1 MTHSDSVRKIA
12 SPLLGSLI
20 LDVPF
25 DDPTVA
31 FGPAGAD
38 IDAVGALSAVPVDI
52 FAPASE
58 GVVVENNAGPILL
71 NNLVANFDLG
81 INIADV
87 DPDPNVVSNELS
99 KARTVIGGS
108 AYYRNVANANGT
120 EESDL
125 GVLNM
130 VINDSQPMF
139 VGPTNLLFG
148 PLFNIPTVDSAI
160 DSVEDRASL
169 ATVRQAIGINPVPVL
184 APPVD
189 GSGQLRVDDPNV
201 SSPLGQGEN
210 AFKDRGA
217 FERTDVL
224 GPRVTLVQPRALD
237 LQQDA
242 GQVVSAGRIFDAFE
256 IQLID
261 GLVPADPSSGV
272 GVDDASVNDGALIK
286 LTKTFSDEG
295 CLSY

>member
-1 MTHSDSVRKIA
+1 MIRLC
-12 SPLLGSLI
+12 PLVLLSGCR
-20 LDVPF
+20 
-25 DDPTVA
+25 
-31 FGPAGAD
+31 
-38 IDAVGALSAVPVDI
+38 AVGLICSTVDI

-87 DPDPNVVSNELS
+87 DPDPNVVSDELS

-217 FERTDVL
+217 FERTMF
-224 GPRVTLVQPRALD
+224 RSSVTLVQPRAQD

-256 IQLID
+256 IQLVD

-272 GVDDASVNDGALIK
+272 GVETLR
-286 LTKTFSDEG
+286 
-295 CLSY
+295 